1 MKSLIARITF
11 FGAVSALALTPALSG
26 ASTYPERPITIV
38 VPNAPGGPTDAIARS
53 IGQKLS
59 TRLGQPV
66 VIDNRGGAGGT
77 IGAETVARAKPDGY
91 TLFLSTTGTLAINPA
106 LYDKLRYDAAKD
118 FDPVGLISTTSN
130 VLVVRSDLPVK
141 GIRDLIDMA
150 KREPDRLTYGS
161 SGSGSSN
168 HLAME
173 MFKSMTGTQIRHI
186 PYKAI
191 SPLRVDLY
199 EGRIDM
205 VFGSEGTA
213 LKDFVQNGKTR
224 AVLISGK
231 NRSSLFPGVPT
242 AEEVGLKGYDV
253 TIWFGLNAPAG
264 TPPAA
269 LDRLNKELNAIL
281 ATPEMKKELAS
292 DGQTPRP
299 MSLQQYNAFLTQERH
314 KWIPVIKASGAK
326 VD

>member
-11 FGAVSALALTPALSG
+11 FGAVSALALTPALSV

-59 TRLGQPV
+59 IRLGQPV

-91 TLFLSTTGTLAINPA
+91 TLFLATTGTLAINPA

-118 FDPVGLISTTSN
+118 FDPVGLISSTSN

-141 GIRDLIDMA
+141 DIKDLIDMA

-173 MFKSMTGTQIRHI
+173 MFKSMTRTQIRHI

-205 VFGSEGTA
+205 VFGTEGTA

-231 NRSSLFPGVPT
+231 NRSSLFPDVPT

-253 TIWFGLNAPAG
+253 TIWFGLNAPTG
-264 TPPAA
+264 TPAA
-269 LDRLNKELNAIL
+269 AAERINKELNAIL
-281 ATPEMKKELAS
+281 ATPEMKKELAA

-299 MSLQQYNAFLTQERH
+299 MTPQQYGAFLNAERA
-314 KWIPVIKASGAK
+314 KWIPAVKASGAK
-326 VD
+326 LD